1 MESEQGTRRVT
12 REATRHDVTLPCEPS
27 SAAAARRFVASTLTC
42 PEPFDMT
49 VALLVSELASN
60 AVLHAHTAF
69 TVTVARHDGIVQVSV
84 TDANPQPPV
93 MKHYDQ
99 TSITGRGLRILA
111 TAASRWGWDVH
122 EHGKTVWFEIDDA
135 IDKAA

>member
-1 MESEQGTRRVT
+1 MESQHGTRRVT
-12 REATRHDVTLPCEPS
+12 QEAPRHDVTLPCEPS
-27 SAAAARRFVASTLTC
+27 SAAAARRFVASTLAC
-42 PEPFDMT
+42 ADPIDMT
-49 VALLVSELASN
+49 LALLVSELASN

-69 TVTVARHDGIVQVSV
+69 TVTVARHEHIVQVSV

-93 MKHYDQ
+93 IKHYDQ

-111 TAASRWGWDVH
+111 TAASRWGWELH
-122 EHGKTVWFEIDDA
+122 EHGKTVWFEIDDV